1 MSLINKYVLPL
12 LLILLPMGYSVAQE
26 PVSDVRVVIDVSGS
40 MKQNDPNNLRAPAM
54 RMLVGLMPEDDARA
68 GIWTFAKMVNMLVPW
83 REVND
88 DWRQNAIEKSSQI
101 HSHGLFTNIELA
113 LQKATAN
120 QKQADPDYRRSMILL
135 SDGFVDLEPGKTA
148 TQASR
153 QRILDKLV
161 PRLKALQITV
171 HTIALSDNADHE
183 LLKAL
188 AMATDGWYRQA
199 DTAED
204 LQRIFL
210 HLFEQSTNRDTVPL
224 ADNQFSIDKSVEEM
238 TVLAFR
244 KPGSAATE
252 LQLPDGSTIGQSQ
265 QSDSIRWLHENSFD
279 LITIEKPTPGQ
290 WQINAELDPDNRVMV
305 VTDMQLHTS
314 DLPNNVL
321 VGEQFDFE
329 ARLTEQGEVIT
340 RPAFLNLVNGNL
352 VRQKAS
358 GQAELSLNRKPD
370 EAVYRAILGT
380 GFEAGRNDVIVTM
393 KSDTFERQRRQSI
406 NVIAAPISVDTTQ
419 LEQPARSHRIEVEAD
434 ASLINPE
441 SLSISALLRAQ
452 SGEEWPY
459 EMLKIEDNRWR
470 LTLTDLEPA
479 QDYNLSLQL
488 RGSTPEGRQVF
499 LQPETITLTDNSAV
513 EAETTETVAPAQGQ
527 EPTMPEELQE
537 SPEQAA
543 TDETQAKTQAV
554 EPEED
559 VSEPMSDTMKL
570 LIGNGVILLLLL
582 AGVIWWRR
590 QTASAV
596 PAGDLI

>member
-305 VTDMQLHTS
+305 VTDMQLQTS

-513 EAETTETVAPAQGQ
+513 EAETTETVSPAQGQ
-527 EPTMPEELQE
+527 EPTMPEVPQE
-537 SPEQAA
+537 SPGQAA
-543 TDETQAKTQAV
+543 TEETQAKAQAA